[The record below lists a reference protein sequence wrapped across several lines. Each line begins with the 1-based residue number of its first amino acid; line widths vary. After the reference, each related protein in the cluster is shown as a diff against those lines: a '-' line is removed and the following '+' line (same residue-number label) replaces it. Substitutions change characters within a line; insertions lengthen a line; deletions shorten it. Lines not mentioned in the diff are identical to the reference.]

1 MPVFGDNILNV
12 KQLEI
17 GYVSGR
23 KSNSLLLPIY
33 ARAKEG
39 EIIAVIGRNGAGKST
54 LLRTLA
60 GLQPPL
66 AGEIYFKGRR
76 IAEYSHREFA
86 RHVGYVSTEPVE
98 VANMTAWDLVALGRF
113 PHTNWMGR
121 IDDDDDIMIMN
132 ALSLTSMAS
141 ERNKYLSEL
150 SDGERQK
157 VMIARVLAQD
167 AGLMILDEPSA
178 FLDAG
183 SRYEIL
189 NILHMLS
196 SDQGKT
202 IIYSTHDLQM
212 ALTQSDK
219 IWIVNDGKL
228 KEGAPEDLMLDGSMN
243 EIFESPSV
251 HFDPADGTFSVKREE
266 RGHIYIEGQ
275 GEIRYWTVKAIL
287 RAGYFATDKKGYP
300 YIKLPSKNDARW
312 YFYSDKNPVIFASL
326 YELVNYLVKKVNDPV

>member
-1 MPVFGDNILNV
+1 MPVVEDNILTI
-12 KQLEI
+12 KLLEI
-17 GYVSGR
+17 GYASGR
-23 KSNSLLLPIY
+23 RRNALLHPIK
-33 ARAKEG
+33 ARANKG

-54 LLRTLA
+54 LLRTIA

-66 AGEIYFKGRR
+66 AGEIYFKERR
-76 IAEYSHREFA
+76 ITEYSRKEFA

-98 VANMTAWDLVALGRF
+98 VANMTVWDLVALGRF
-113 PHTNWMGR
+113 PHTSWTGR
-121 IDDDDDIMIMN
+121 IDDDDSIMILN
-132 ALSLTSMAS
+132 ALSLTAMAS

-189 NILHMLS
+189 NILHRLS

-212 ALTQSDK
+212 ALSQSDK
-219 IWIVNDGKL
+219 IWLINDDNL
-228 KEGAPEDLMLDGSMN
+228 KEGAPEDLMLDGSLN
-243 EIFESPSV
+243 EIFESPAV
-251 HFDPADGTFSVKREE
+251 HFNPEDGTFSVKRK
-266 RGHIYIEGQ
+266 RKGFIYIEGE
-275 GEIRYWTVKAIL
+275 GKIRYWTIKAL
-287 RAGYFATDKKGYP
+287 MRAGYSVTDKKEYP
-300 YIKLPSKNDARW
+300 YIKLPGERDAGW
-312 YFYSDKNPVIFASL
+312 YLYSDIEPVIFGSL
-326 YELVNYLVKKVNDPV
+326 YELVNHLSNKAMETV